1 MFNSPK
7 IRGYPVVIRENE
19 NEIKSLQKNI
29 FGQQMNEE
37 KEHIM
42 STEHLRSQ
50 GSSAFSQ
57 SKERNNIAIPP
68 QVTSYIS
75 EKSRVSTPREHMR
88 LSLMLA
94 RDK

>member
-1 MFNSPK
+1 MKLKACRK
-7 IRGYPVVIRENE
+7 IY
-19 NEIKSLQKNI
+19 L
-29 FGQQMNEE
+29 GQQMNEE